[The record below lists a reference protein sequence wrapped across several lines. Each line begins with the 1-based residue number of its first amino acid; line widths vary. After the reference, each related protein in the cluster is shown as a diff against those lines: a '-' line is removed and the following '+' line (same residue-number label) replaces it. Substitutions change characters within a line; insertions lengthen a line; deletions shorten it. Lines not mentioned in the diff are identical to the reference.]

1 MSQDLISKAELS
13 RRAMVTAGAI
23 TRACGTI
30 LNGAVQGKRIDA
42 NHPDVVKYI
51 DEHVHG
57 TTCVPDTGI
66 DELYEAAVAYCRS
79 NQRYTV
85 SNISRGLK
93 IGQAR
98 AKKIFAMME
107 FAGTTTPAPA
117 PPVATT
123 TTTTKPVVK
132 GYNKVNHTKKSAALA
147 NKTAELESGT
157 VIHEIPDDI
166 NKFADMTLR
175 ELIQRFG
182 TDIAFLD
189 WLKATKSIED
199 INEKRLKN
207 AQTRKELVNIKL
219 VKTGVIEH
227 FEIVFNKL
235 LTDGAKTIARRITS
249 MHSAGRPVED
259 CEAFVADQ
267 VSSFIKPAKAKIARA
282 LRNA

>member
-1 MSQDLISKAELS
+1 MTS
-13 RRAMVTAGAI
+13 GASV
-23 TRACGTI
+23 TRACATV
-30 LNGAVQGKRIDA
+30 LKGATVGKKIDA
-42 NHPDVVKYI
+42 NHKDTLKYI
-51 DEHVHG
+51 DDRVHG
-57 TTCVPDTGI
+57 TTNEPATGI
-66 DELYEAAVAYCRS
+66 DELYEAAIAVCRA
-79 NQRYTV
+79 NQRYTQ

-93 IGQAR
+93 IGVAR
-98 AKKIFAMME
+98 AKKIFAMMQA
-107 FAGTTTPAPA
+107 AGTDKPGPARA
-117 PPVATT
+117 PRATT
-123 TTTTKPVVK
+123 TATPVVR
-132 GYNKVNHTKKSAALA
+132 GTNKVNHTKKTAALE
-147 NKTAELESGT
+147 NINNGT

-219 VKTGVIEH
+219 VKNGVVEH
-227 FEIVFNKL
+227 FETMFNKL
-235 LTDGAKTIARRITS
+235 LTDGAKTIARRVTS
-249 MHSAGRPVED
+249 MHGAGRSVED
-259 CEAFVADQ
+259 CETFVADQ